1 MGAVN
6 VIVAMGAAKAVR
18 APFRQEWFNHMLDL
32 PTQLID
38 HMLDNV
44 ITLDQE
50 PSGFDL
56 AWGMPI
62 ADVPRQTGE
71 VWPSNGG
78 KLLCLRFVCYEA
90 PIREAQVH
98 AMLKAD
104 RFFEIHEEVRAAIAR
119 EPFPAQET
127 AIIIQRACHRMRG
140 KRNWPGMDG
149 MCDWQ

>member
-6 VIVAMGAAKAVR
+6 VIVAMGPAKAVS

-78 KLLCLRFVCYEA
+78 KLLCLRFDCYEA

-127 AIIIQRACHRMRG
+127 AIIIQRTGHRMRG